1 MSHFYWETA
10 PRHVVPTTNGPVRG
24 LVLDGMHRFLGIPY
38 AAPPIGE
45 LRWRPPA
52 GAPGWRLPRDAYAY
66 GPVCAQNNVCFP
78 GFGFSS
84 ASEDCLYLNVHAP
97 ADADESTRL
106 PVMVW
111 IPGGGLFMGG
121 SNDYDPSAL
130 VRAGPVVFVSLNYR
144 LNVFGFFSHPAIN
157 AEDHEIGNYGLMDQ
171 QAALRWVRDN
181 IAAFGGD
188 PDNVTI
194 FGQSAGGMSVWCH
207 LVSPGSGGLFHKAI
221 VQSGTALPLVH
232 RPTTREVEQTG
243 LDLVRD
249 AGATGHSAA
258 ELRSLPT
265 TDLLGANLMP
275 EGNFGVGRYEIGQ
288 TVDGVVVPEPIAGL
302 LSGGRFSRVPV
313 INGTTRTEFHWFQAM
328 MELSTG
334 RAIPA
339 AAYVPVLTQVLAGL
353 GGTLRGHP
361 VDPARI
367 DDIVAAY
374 PLDAFGSASEA
385 LSTAIS
391 DSGCIGVG
399 NRQANQMLRRHLDA
413 VYAYE
418 FDVPAAP
425 VSWPA
430 VSFPYSSAHG
440 NDLQYLFPG
449 FSGGSG
455 APTALESDDD
465 RALAEAMVGYWT
477 TFAHHGDPN
486 GGPTPRP
493 TWNPYDPMRDNVM
506 LLTPPTPR
514 EIEDFGGAHHS
525 ALWEDVAKRPG

>member
-38 AAPPIGE
+38 AAPPLGE

-194 FGQSAGGMSVWCH
+194 CGQSAGGMSVWCH

-243 LDLVRD
+243 WISPGTR
-249 AGATGHSAA
+249 APPGTARPSCARCPPPTCSARTSCPRAT
-258 ELRSLPT
+258 
-265 TDLLGANLMP
+265 
-275 EGNFGVGRYEIGQ
+275 
-288 TVDGVVVPEPIAGL
+288 
-302 LSGGRFSRVPV
+302 
-313 INGTTRTEFHWFQAM
+313 
-328 MELSTG
+328 
-334 RAIPA
+334 
-339 AAYVPVLTQVLAGL
+339 
-353 GGTLRGHP
+353 
-361 VDPARI
+361 
-367 DDIVAAY
+367 
-374 PLDAFGSASEA
+374 SASA
-385 LSTAIS
+385 GTRSGRRSTVSSSPA
-391 DSGCIGVG
+391 D
-399 NRQANQMLRRHLDA
+399 RRPP
-413 VYAYE
+413 E
-418 FDVPAAP
+418 QRP
-425 VSWPA
+425 
-430 VSFPYSSAHG
+430 
-440 NDLQYLFPG
+440 LQQ
-449 FSGGSG
+449 GS
-455 APTALESDDD
+455 E
-465 RALAEAMVGYWT
+465 
-477 TFAHHGDPN
+477 
-486 GGPTPRP
+486 
-493 TWNPYDPMRDNVM
+493 
-506 LLTPPTPR
+506 
-514 EIEDFGGAHHS
+514 
-525 ALWEDVAKRPG
+525 